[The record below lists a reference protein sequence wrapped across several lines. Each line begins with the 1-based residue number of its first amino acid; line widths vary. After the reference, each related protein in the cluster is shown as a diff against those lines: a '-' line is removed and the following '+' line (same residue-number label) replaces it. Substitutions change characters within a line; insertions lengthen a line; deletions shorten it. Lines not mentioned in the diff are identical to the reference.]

1 MAACEVSSSQTG
13 KLDTCAQ
20 AIANSQTCV
29 TKTVASFQVSNN
41 NKAIASCRAISI
53 TNSTAGVH
61 SAARKILAYT
71 DSNSK
76 VCDFEEEDL
85 VSARRYERS
94 KWQ

>member
-1 MAACEVSSSQTG
+1 MAACKVPSSKTG

-29 TKTVASFQVSNN
+29 TKAIASFQVSNNN
-41 NKAIASCRAISI
+41 NKAIASCRTISI

-71 DSNSK
+71 DSSPK
-76 VCDFEEEDL
+76 VCDFEEEEL
-85 VSARRYERS
+85 VFDFEHRCERL
-94 KWQ
+94 

>member
-76 VCDFEEEDL
+76 VCDIEEKEL
-85 VSARRYERS
+85 VSEFEHKCE
-94 KWQ
+94 KW